1 MGAVSMK
8 LSCLRCGE
16 SASVTCV
23 EGDACL
29 VRRLHALGVHPG
41 RPVNVVRR
49 AAFNGPLHLRVG
61 STEFFLRSREAD
73 SISVQSPA

>member
-1 MGAVSMK
+1 MK

-16 SASVTCV
+16 SASITCV

-61 STEFFLRSREAD
+61 STEFFLRTREAD
-73 SISVQSPA
+73 AISVQGGAA

>member
-1 MGAVSMK
+1 MK
-8 LSCLRCGE
+8 LSCLHCGE
-16 SASVTCV
+16 SASITCV

-61 STEFFLRSREAD
+61 STEFFLRRREAD
-73 SISVQSPA
+73 AISVQSGAA

>member
-1 MGAVSMK
+1 MK

-23 EGDACL
+23 QGDACL
-29 VRRLHALGVHPG
+29 VRRLQALGVRPG
-41 RPVNVVRR
+41 KDVSVIRR

-73 SISVQSPA
+73 SITVQHAV

>member
-1 MGAVSMK
+1 MK

-23 EGDACL
+23 QGDACL
-29 VRRLHALGVHPG
+29 VRRLQALGVRPG
-41 RPVNVVRR
+41 KDVSVIRR

-61 STEFFLRSREAD
+61 STEFFLRSREAE
-73 SISVQSPA
+73 SITVQHAV

>member
-1 MGAVSMK
+1 MK

-16 SASVTCV
+16 AASVTCV

-41 RPVNVVRR
+41 RAVSVVRR
-49 AAFNGPLHLRVG
+49 AAFDGPLHLRVG
-61 STEFFLRSREAD
+61 STEFFMRRHEAD
-73 SISVQSPA
+73 AIRVQGMA

>member
-1 MGAVSMK
+1 MK

-23 EGDACL
+23 QGDACL
-29 VRRLHALGVHPG
+29 VRRLQALGVRPG
-41 RPVNVVRR
+41 KAVSVIRR

-61 STEFFLRSREAD
+61 STEFFLRSSEAD
-73 SISVQSPA
+73 SIGVRHAVA